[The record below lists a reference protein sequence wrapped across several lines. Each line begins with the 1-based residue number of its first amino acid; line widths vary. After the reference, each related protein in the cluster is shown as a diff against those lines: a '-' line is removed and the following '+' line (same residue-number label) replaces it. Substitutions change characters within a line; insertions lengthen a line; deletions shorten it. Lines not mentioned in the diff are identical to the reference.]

1 MTKRLT
7 GLLLAICCLSVTA
20 FSQTG
25 EQSKPTPTPKPKPKV
40 EQFSAVA
47 SLPRSPTRTAW
58 VDIRIYRYT
67 SNATTKRMAAVLA
80 EGGQDALVKELEKA
94 KRVGHASLSSRVG
107 FFDLKL
113 IRSRK
118 TPTGRRIIGVS
129 DRPIGFLEAY
139 GGGRS
144 MDYKL
149 GIVVL
154 DLTRN
159 KKGKEVGEGSL
170 LYASQV
176 KIENGA
182 VEIEYVGMDPIKLGN
197 VRKW

>member
-1 MTKRLT
+1 MTKRLS
-7 GLLLAICCLSVTA
+7 GLLLAICCLSLTVFA
-20 FSQTG
+20 QTT
-25 EQSKPTPTPKPKPKV
+25 EQSKPTPATKPKA
-40 EQFSAVA
+40 EHFTAVA

-58 VDIRIYRYT
+58 VDIRINRYT
-67 SNATTKRMAAVLA
+67 SDATTKRMAAVLV

-94 KRVGHASLSSRVG
+94 KPVGHASLSARVG

-113 IRSRK
+113 VRSRK

-139 GGGRS
+139 GGGRT

-154 DLTRN
+154 DLTKN
-159 KKGKEVGEGSL
+159 KKGKEVGEGML

-176 KIENGA
+176 KIENGKL
-182 VEIEYVGMDPIKLGN
+182 EIEYVGMDPIKLRN
-197 VRKW
+197 VRK

>member
-7 GLLLAICCLSVTA
+7 GLLFAICCLSLTVFA
-20 FSQTG
+20 QTT
-25 EQSKPTPTPKPKPKV
+25 EQSKPTATTKPKV
-40 EQFSAVA
+40 EHFTALA
-47 SLPRSPTRTAW
+47 SLPRSPARTAW
-58 VDIRIYRYT
+58 VDIRVNRYT
-67 SNATTKRMAAVLA
+67 SDATTKRMAAVLV

-94 KRVGHASLSSRVG
+94 KPVGHASLSARVG

-113 IRSRK
+113 VRSRK

-139 GGGRS
+139 GGSRT

-159 KKGKEVGEGSL
+159 KKGKEVGEGIL

-176 KIENGA
+176 KIENGKL
-182 VEIEYVGMDPIKLGN
+182 EIEYVGMDPIKLRN
-197 VRKW
+197 VRK

>member
-1 MTKRLT
+1 MKRLVF
-7 GLLLAICCLSVTA
+7 LLLAMCSLIITV
-20 FSQTG
+20 FSQTA
-25 EQSKPTPTPKPKPKV
+25 EQSKPVPTPKPKV
-40 EQFSAVA
+40 ERFSAVA
-47 SLPRSPTRTAW
+47 SLPRAATRTTW
-58 VDIRIYRYT
+58 VDIRINGYT
-67 SNATTKRMAAVLA
+67 SDDTTHRMAALLV

-94 KRVGHASLSSRVG
+94 EPIGSASPSMRLG
-107 FFDLKL
+107 AFDLKL

-139 GGGRS
+139 RGGRT

-159 KKGKEVGEGSL
+159 KKGKEVGEGIL
-170 LYASQV
+170 LYASKV

-182 VEIEYVGMDPIKLGN
+182 LDIDYVGMDPIKLRN
-197 VRKW
+197 VRK

>member
-1 MTKRLT
+1 MTNKIF
-7 GLLLAICCLSVTA
+7 GLLFAICCLSFTA
-20 FSQTG
+20 FSQTT
-25 EQSKPTPTPKPKPKV
+25 EQSKPAPTPKPKPKV

-47 SLPRSPTRTAW
+47 SLPRSPTTTAW
-58 VDIRIYRYT
+58 VDVRISRYT
-67 SNATTKRMAAVLA
+67 SDATTKRLTAVLV

-94 KRVGHASLSSRVG
+94 KSIGHASLSRRIG

-139 GGGRS
+139 RGGRS
-144 MDYKL
+144 EDFKL

-159 KKGKEVGEGSL
+159 KKGKEVGEGML

-182 VEIEYVGMDPIKLGN
+182 LEIEYVGMDPIKLRN
-197 VRKW
+197 VRK

>member
-1 MTKRLT
+1 MTKSVI
-7 GLLLAICCLSVTA
+7 GLLLALCCLSLTA
-20 FSQTG
+20 FSQMT
-25 EQSKPTPTPKPKPKV
+25 EQSKPTPTPKPKA
-40 EQFSAVA
+40 EHFTAVA

-58 VDIRIYRYT
+58 VDIRINRYT
-67 SNATTKRMAAVLA
+67 DDATTQRLATVLV

-94 KRVGHASLSSRVG
+94 ETVGHASLSARVG

-154 DLTRN
+154 DLKRN
-159 KKGKEVGEGSL
+159 KKGKEVGEGVL

-176 KIENGA
+176 KIE
-182 VEIEYVGMDPIKLGN
+182 YQGMDPIKLRN
-197 VRKW
+197 VQKQ

>member
-7 GLLLAICCLSVTA
+7 GLLFAICCLSLTVFA
-20 FSQTG
+20 QTT
-25 EQSKPTPTPKPKPKV
+25 EQSKPVPTPKPKPKV
-40 EQFSAVA
+40 EHFSTVA

-58 VDIRIYRYT
+58 VDIRINRYT
-67 SNATTKRMAAVLA
+67 SDGTTKRMAAVLV
-80 EGGQDALVKELEKA
+80 EGGQDALVKELEKS
-94 KRVGHASLSSRVG
+94 KSVGHASLSARVG
-107 FFDLKL
+107 SFDLKL
-113 IRSRK
+113 VRSRK

-129 DRPIGFLEAY
+129 DSPIGFLEAY
-139 GGGRS
+139 GGGRT

-159 KKGKEVGEGSL
+159 KKGKESGEGML

-176 KIENGA
+176 KIENGKL
-182 VEIEYVGMDPIKLGN
+182 EIEYVGMDP
-197 VRKW
+197 

>member
-1 MTKRLT
+1 MTKRL
-7 GLLLAICCLSVTA
+7 GLLLAICCLSITA
-20 FSQTG
+20 FSQTT
-25 EQSKPTPTPKPKPKV
+25 EQSKPAPKPKPKV
-40 EQFSAVA
+40 EHFSAVA

-67 SNATTKRMAAVLA
+67 SDATTQRMAATLV

-94 KRVGHASLSSRVG
+94 KPVGHASLSSRVG

-118 TPTGRRIIGVS
+118 TPTGRRIIAVS

-159 KKGKEVGEGSL
+159 KKGKEVGEGML

-176 KIENGA
+176 KIENGKL
-182 VEIEYVGMDPIKLGN
+182 EIDYVGMDPIKLRN
-197 VRKW
+197 VRKQ

>member
-1 MTKRLT
+1 MKRKFI
-7 GLLLAICCLSVTA
+7 GLLAAICCLSITA
-20 FSQTG
+20 LSQTA
-25 EQSKPTPTPKPKPKV
+25 EPSKPTAKPKPKA

-47 SLPRSPTRTAW
+47 TLPRSATRSAW
-58 VDIRIYRYT
+58 VNLRFDRYT
-67 SNATTKRMAAVLA
+67 SDATTKRMAAVLG

-94 KRVGHASLSSRVG
+94 KRIGHASLSSRIG

-118 TPTGRRIIGVS
+118 TPTGRRIIAVS

-139 GGGRS
+139 GGSRS

-154 DLTRN
+154 DLKRN
-159 KKGKEVGEGSL
+159 KKGKEVGEGIL

-176 KIENGA
+176 KIENGKL
-182 VEIEYVGMDPIKLGN
+182 EIEYVGMDPIKLRN
-197 VRKW
+197 VRQ

>member
-7 GLLLAICCLSVTA
+7 GLLFAICCLSLTVFA
-20 FSQTG
+20 QTT

-40 EQFSAVA
+40 EHFTAVA

-58 VDIRIYRYT
+58 VDIRINRYT
-67 SNATTKRMAAVLA
+67 SDATTKRMAAVLV

-94 KRVGHASLSSRVG
+94 KPVGHASLSARVG

-113 IRSRK
+113 VRSRK

-154 DLTRN
+154 DLARN
-159 KKGKEVGEGSL
+159 KKGKEVGEGML

-176 KIENGA
+176 KIENGKL
-182 VEIEYVGMDPIKLGN
+182 EIEYVGMDPIKLRN
-197 VRKW
+197 VRK

>member
-7 GLLLAICCLSVTA
+7 GLLFAICCLSLTIFA
-20 FSQTG
+20 QTT
-25 EQSKPTPTPKPKPKV
+25 EQSKPAPTPKPKPKV
-40 EQFSAVA
+40 ERFSAVA

-58 VDIRIYRYT
+58 VDIWINRYT
-67 SNATTKRMAAVLA
+67 SNATTKRMAAVLV

-94 KRVGHASLSSRVG
+94 KSIGHASLSMRVG
-107 FFDLKL
+107 AFDLKL

-139 GGGRS
+139 SGGRS

-149 GIVVL
+149 GIIVL
-154 DLTRN
+154 DLKRN
-159 KKGKEVGEGSL
+159 KKGKEVGDGML

-182 VEIEYVGMDPIKLGN
+182 IQIEYVGMDPIKLRN
-197 VRKW
+197 VRK

>member
-1 MTKRLT
+1 MTKRLI
-7 GLLLAICCLSVTA
+7 GLLLAICCLSLTA
-20 FSQTG
+20 FSQTT
-25 EQSKPTPTPKPKPKV
+25 EQSKAAPTPKPKPKV
-40 EQFSAVA
+40 EHFSAVA

-58 VDIRIYRYT
+58 VDVRINRYT
-67 SNATTKRMAAVLA
+67 SNATTQRMAAVLV

-94 KRVGHASLSSRVG
+94 KPVGHASLSSRIG

-118 TPTGRRIIGVS
+118 TPTGRRIIAVS

-139 GGGRS
+139 RGGRS

-149 GIVVL
+149 GILVL
-154 DLTRN
+154 DLKKN
-159 KKGKEVGEGSL
+159 KKGKEVGEGML

-176 KIENGA
+176 KIVNGKL
-182 VEIEYVGMDPIKLGN
+182 EIEYLGMDPIKLRN
-197 VRKW
+197 VQM